1 MRGHWYIVTSLLSIA
16 IAMLIAEPSLAQT
29 TMPPVVVTAP
39 LGGSA
44 GGSLDLGRAASV
56 GSRLGLT
63 LREQPAA
70 VEIIPGEAL
79 RARGDLTAQ
88 EAVTRATGITAA
100 GTPGDGS
107 SALASRGFVGHDSV
121 TQLYDGTRLY
131 VGAGTMTFPVDTWL
145 LDRVEVLRGP
155 ASVIDG
161 VGAIGGAINYVPRQ
175 PLRNVRLTDALFTA
189 GSYNTYQ
196 LGANTT
202 GPIMDRAAYQIG
214 IIGTKSNGYVDMGDS
229 RRLSVASS
237 LLFDALP
244 NLTLRLAFDGT
255 WNEPTRYWG
264 TPLNEGNIDDRLRKR
279 NYNVSDSDISWDDYW
294 VRLGTDWR
302 IAPTVTLRNEL
313 YFLKTDRHW
322 LNVENYAFLPAT
334 SQVDRT
340 SYIEIFHDEHQ
351 IGNRLDVRLDGN
363 VLQRPYRLL
372 AGFDVNQI
380 YFKRTSNT
388 PFDGQTFVDAFRPIP
403 GLFRDDPNVPDTRPE
418 FESRTTQF
426 SFFTEGL
433 LRVTDRFKLVAGL
446 RVDYIDY
453 SRDDLIDATRSFDK
467 TYSPVTWRVG
477 SVFDVT
483 KAVSLYGQI
492 TRGVDPLSSLITLPA
507 RQRDTELT
515 TAYQYEIGLKTQLF
529 DGRAEATL
537 ATYYLVK
544 HNLQTPNPDRPS
556 EIIQVGQQSAYG
568 VEFAVGLRPVP
579 QIAIDANIALLNAQ
593 FDDLKEFDANDEL
606 VSRNG
611 KQPVDVP
618 EFVAN
623 LYAVYA
629 PTPQWSLG
637 TGVRHV
643 GERFADNANTVR
655 EPPYTLVDVF
665 VTYKPTRW
673 LDLTLRGRNLT
684 NADYAIASYG
694 STQFILGQPRSAEFV
709 ANVRF

>member
-1 MRGHWYIVTSLLSIA
+1 MRTRWGITPHLLSMA
-16 IAMLIAEPSLAQT
+16 VAVLIPGPLLAQP

-39 LGGSA
+39 LGGGT
-44 GGSLDLGRAASV
+44 GGSLYLGQEALV

-63 LREQPAA
+63 LREQPASI
-70 VEIIPGEAL
+70 EIIPGEVI
-79 RARGDLTAQ
+79 RTRGDLTAQ

-107 SALASRGFVGHDSV
+107 SALASRGFVGNDSV

-131 VGAGTMTFPVDTWL
+131 VGAATMTFPVDTWL
-145 LDRVEVLRGP
+145 MDRVEVLRGP

-175 PLRNVRLTDALFTA
+175 PLRQQRLTDALFSA

-202 GPIMDRAAYQIG
+202 GPITDRAAYQIG
-214 IIGTKSNGYVDMGDS
+214 LIGTKSNGYVDMGDS
-229 RRLSVASS
+229 RRLSMASS

-244 NLTLRLAFDGT
+244 NLTFRLAFDGT

-264 TPLNEGNIDDRLRKR
+264 TPLNEGRIDDRLRKR
-279 NYNVSDSDISWDDYW
+279 NYNVSDSTIDWNDYW

-302 IAPTVTLRNEL
+302 IVPTVTLRNEL

-322 LNVENYAFLPAT
+322 RDVENYAFLPET
-334 SQVDRT
+334 SQVERI

-351 IGNRLDVRLDGN
+351 IGNRLDVRLDGK

-380 YFKRTSNT
+380 YFKRNSNT
-388 PFDGQTFVDAFRPIP
+388 PFDGETVVDAFHPIP
-403 GLFRDDPNVPDTRPE
+403 GLFRDDPNVPATRPE

-426 SFFTEGL
+426 AFFTEGL

-453 SRDDLIDATRSFDK
+453 SRDDFIDATRSFDK

-492 TRGVDPLSSLITLPA
+492 TRGVDPLSSLITLPF
-507 RQRDTELT
+507 RLRDTELT

-529 DGRAEATL
+529 EGRAEATL

-544 HNLQTPNPDRPS
+544 HDLQTPNPNRPS
-556 EIIQVGQQSAYG
+556 ETLQVGQQSAYG

-579 QIAIDANIALLNAQ
+579 QLGIDANIALLNAQ
-593 FDDLKEFDANDEL
+593 FDDFKEFDVNDAL

-623 LYAVYA
+623 LYVVYA
-629 PTPQWSLG
+629 PTTQWSLG

-665 VTYKPTRW
+665 VTYKPLQW
-673 LDLTLRGRNLT
+673 LGLTLRGRNLT
-684 NADYAIASYG
+684 DADYAIASNG

>member
-1 MRGHWYIVTSLLSIA
+1 MRGPWHIVMNFLSIA
-16 IAMLIAEPSLAQT
+16 IAVLIPGPLLAQP

-39 LGGSA
+39 LGGGI
-44 GGSLDLGRAASV
+44 GGSLELGREALV

-63 LREQPAA
+63 LREQPASI
-70 VEIIPGEAL
+70 EIIPGEVI
-79 RARGDLTAQ
+79 RTRGDLTAQ

-107 SALASRGFVGHDSV
+107 SALASRGFVGNDSV

-131 VGAGTMTFPVDTWL
+131 VGAATMTFPVDTWL

-175 PLRNVRLTDALFTA
+175 PLRQQRLTDALFSA

-214 IIGTKSNGYVDMGDS
+214 LIGTKSNGYVDMGDS
-229 RRLSVASS
+229 RRLSTASS
-237 LLFDALP
+237 LLFEPIP
-244 NLTLRLAFDGT
+244 NLTFRLAFDGT

-264 TPLNEGNIDDRLRKR
+264 TPLNEGSIDDRLRKR
-279 NYNVSDSDISWDDYW
+279 NYNVSDSAIDWDDYW

-302 IAPTVTLRNEL
+302 ITPTVTLRNEL
-313 YFLKTDRHW
+313 YFLKTNRHW
-322 LNVENYAFLPAT
+322 RNVENYAFFPET
-334 SQVDRT
+334 SQVERI

-380 YFKRTSNT
+380 YFKRNSNT
-388 PFDGQTFVDAFRPIP
+388 PFDGETVVDAFHPIP
-403 GLFRDDPNVPDTRPE
+403 GLFRDDPNVPATRPE

-426 SFFTEGL
+426 AFFTEGL

-492 TRGVDPLSSLITLPA
+492 TRGVDPLSSLITLPF
-507 RQRDTELT
+507 RLRDTELT

-529 DGRAEATL
+529 EGRAEATL

-544 HNLQTPNPDRPS
+544 HNLQTPNPNRPS
-556 EIIQVGQQSAYG
+556 ETIQVGQQSAYG
-568 VEFAVGLRPVP
+568 VEFAVGLRPIP
-579 QIAIDANIALLNAQ
+579 QLGIDANIALLNAQ
-593 FDDLKEFDANDEL
+593 FDDFQEFDVNDAL

-623 LYAVYA
+623 LYVVYA
-629 PTPQWSLG
+629 PTTQWSLG

-643 GERFADNANTVR
+643 GKRFADTANTVR

-665 VTYKPTRW
+665 VTYKPLQW
-673 LDLTLRGRNLT
+673 LSLTLRGRNLT
-684 NADYAIASYG
+684 DADDAIASNG

-709 ANVRF
+709 ASVRF